1 VTVYCLGSINADVTY
16 RVARLARPGETIV
29 AQEMRRGLG
38 GKGANQSVAAARAG
52 ARVVH
57 IGMVGAEGDWCVEE
71 LASYG
76 VECRHV
82 AQDAGPSGHA
92 IIHVDAK
99 GENVITVFAG
109 ANARQDLARIE
120 AALGQAGP
128 GDWLLLQ
135 NETSHQQEAAQFAQ
149 ARGVQ
154 VAYSAAPFEA
164 EALRR
169 VLPYVSL
176 LLLNEGEF
184 AALGAAGIALP
195 ADCATLVTQGAA
207 GAEWRQGEA
216 RLQQRGFA
224 VKAVDSTGAGDC
236 FAGYVVA
243 GLEAGRG
250 PEEAMEVAAAAAALS
265 VTRPG
270 AAGAVP
276 DRAEVERFL
285 SP

>member
-1 VTVYCLGSINADVTY
+1 MTIWNLGSINADHVYAVPHIPT
-16 RVARLARPGETIV
+16 PGETL
-29 AQEMRRGLG
+29 AATALDHGLG
-38 GKGANQSVAAARAG
+38 GKGANMSVAAARAG

-57 IGMVGAEGDWCVEE
+57 IGMIGAEGDWCVAE

-92 IIHVDAK
+92 IIHVDGK

-135 NETSHQQEAAQFAQ
+135 NETSHQVEAAQLAQ
-149 ARGVQ
+149 ALGVQ

-169 VLPYVSL
+169 VLPYASL

-207 GAEWRQGEA
+207 GAEWRQGET
-216 RLQQRGFA
+216 RMQQRGFP
-224 VKAVDSTGAGDC
+224 VEAVDSTGAGDC

-250 PEEAMEVAAAAAALS
+250 PKEAMAIAAAAAALS

>member
-1 VTVYCLGSINADVTY
+1 MTVYCLGSINADVTY

-57 IGMVGAEGDWCVEE
+57 IGMVGAEGDWCLEE

-76 VECRHV
+76 VECHHV

-135 NETSHQQEAAQFAQ
+135 NETSHQQEAAQLAQ

-176 LLLNEGEF
+176 ILLNEGEF

-195 ADCATLVTQGAA
+195 TDCATLVTQGAA

-216 RLQQRGFA
+216 RLQQRGFP
-224 VKAVDSTGAGDC
+224 VEAVDSTGAGDC

-250 PEEAMEVAAAAAALS
+250 PEEAMTLAAAAAALS

>member
-1 VTVYCLGSINADVTY
+1 MTVYCLGSINADVTY

-82 AQDAGPSGHA
+82 AQVVGPSGHA

-109 ANARQDLARIE
+109 ANARQDLARID

-135 NETSHQQEAAQFAQ
+135 NETSHQQEAAQLAQ
-149 ARGVQ
+149 ARGVH

-169 VLPYVSL
+169 VLPYMSL

-195 ADCATLVTQGAA
+195 AACATLVTKGAA
-207 GAEWRQGEA
+207 GAEWRQGET

-224 VKAVDSTGAGDC
+224 VEAVDSTGAGDC

-250 PEEAMEVAAAAAALS
+250 PKEAMALAAAAAALS

-270 AAGAVP
+270 AAEAVP